1 MIVPD
6 VNLLVYAYDETSPQ
20 HAKARDWWEK
30 TLSGTEPVGIPWV
43 VVLGFSR
50 ILTHPQICAN
60 PIAVEEVRRVVIE
73 WMDLPHV
80 RVIQLS
86 NQALELFFDLLEE
99 AGMGGNLAT
108 DALIALHG
116 REHSATIHSNDRDF
130 DRFPGI
136 KWVNPLK

>member
-6 VNLLVYAYDETSPQ
+6 VNLLVYAYDETNPQ
-20 HAKARDWWEK
+20 HERARHWWEEA
-30 TLSGTEPVGIPWV
+30 LSGTEPVGIPWV
-43 VVLGFSR
+43 VVLGFVR

-60 PIAVEEVRRVVIE
+60 PLAVSDVRQAVTQ
-73 WMDLPHV
+73 WTALPHV

-86 NQALELFFDLLEE
+86 NQALEVFFDLLEE

-108 DALIALHG
+108 DALIALHA

-136 KWVNPLK
+136 RWVNPLK